1 VDTYEWLLALH
12 VSGAFFLVGGSV
24 FAGVCN
30 FLAQRTERPSEIALF
45 FGLVRFSLP
54 FIGVGF
60 LGTLAIGL
68 WLVHD
73 VGYSWGDLWI
83 WGAIV
88 LWVIS
93 IALGN
98 AGGRMQTRAREL
110 AERLAGEGDVP
121 SPELTALVRNRAA
134 NVLSYGA
141 GLAALLILVVMI
153 WKPGA

>member
-30 FLAQRTERPSEIALF
+30 FLGQRTERPSEIALF

-54 FIGVGF
+54 FIGIGF
-60 LGTLAIGL
+60 LGTLLIGL
-68 WLVHD
+68 WLVHH
-73 VGYSWGDLWI
+73 VGYSWGDFWI

-93 IALGN
+93 AALGN

-121 SPELTALVRNRAA
+121 SPELTALARDRTA
-134 NVLSYGA
+134 NMLSYGA
-141 GLAALLILVVMI
+141 GVAALLILVLMI